1 MLSKGL
7 EKVVSNILDVK
18 QSNEVLRYLYN
29 DTQFLVATDT
39 RRMLILDTVLTDVE
53 CLIMIKKVA
62 SCCFTPTVIVSGYPA
77 ITETFRYPDYKRII
91 ISEQNSTVL
100 YIEYTNDN
108 VNELICFIAKQG
120 ITFDVKFIQDL
131 FVNKINLNI
140 TKLVYNKDNMANPFM
155 LEGIIEGYPFKYI
168 VMPIKI

>member
-7 EKVVSNILDVK
+7 EKVISNILDVK
-18 QSNEVLRYLYN
+18 YYKQELRYLYN
-29 DTQFLVATDT
+29 DTQSLVATDT
-39 RRMLILDTVLTDVE
+39 KRMLILDTTLSDIE

-62 SCCFTPTVIVSGYPA
+62 NCCFTPTAIVSGYPA
-77 ITETFRYPDYKRII
+77 ITENFQYPDYKKII

-108 VNELICFIAKQG
+108 VNELICFIARLG
-120 ITFDVKFIQDL
+120 ITFNVKLIQDL

-140 TKLVYNKDNMANPFM
+140 TKLIYNKDNIANPFM
-155 LEGIIEGYPFKYI
+155 LEGTIEGYPFKYI
-168 VMPIKI
+168 VMPIKV